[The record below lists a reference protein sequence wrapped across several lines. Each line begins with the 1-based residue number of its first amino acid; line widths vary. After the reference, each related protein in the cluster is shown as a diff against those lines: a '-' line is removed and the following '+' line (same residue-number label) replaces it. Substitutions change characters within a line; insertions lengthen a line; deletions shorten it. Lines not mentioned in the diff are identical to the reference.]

1 MLIRITWEDTVKIA
15 IPMFDSRV
23 SPRFDFASK
32 VLIATIEGG
41 RVVDRKEYS
50 LNNLN
55 PIRRSALLKEQEV
68 NVLICGGISNFSM
81 RLLMGNG
88 IEVIPMVPGEVE
100 EILTLFISGNLNS
113 AIIPMIT
120 GKRYGHHGG
129 RGRCQGRKV
138 R

>member
-1 MLIRITWEDTVKIA
+1 MKIA

-50 LNNLN
+50 MNNLN
-55 PIRRSALLKEQEV
+55 LIRRSALLKEQEV
-68 NVLICGGISNFSM
+68 NVLICGGINNFSM

-100 EILTLFISGNLNS
+100 EILTLFINGNLNS

-120 GKRYGHHGG
+120 RKRYGHHRG
-129 RGRCQGRKV
+129 RRRCQGRKV

>member
-1 MLIRITWEDTVKIA
+1 MKIA

-55 PIRRSALLKEQEV
+55 LIRRSALLKEQEV

-129 RGRCQGRKV
+129 RRRCQGRKV